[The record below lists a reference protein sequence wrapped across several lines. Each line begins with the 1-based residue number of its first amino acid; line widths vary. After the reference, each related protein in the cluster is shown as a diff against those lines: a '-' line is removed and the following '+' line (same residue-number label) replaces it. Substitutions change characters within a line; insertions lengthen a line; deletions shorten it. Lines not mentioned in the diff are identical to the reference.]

1 MSVVG
6 PRPHALAHN
15 EQYRKLVPGYM
26 LRHKVKPGRLG
37 AGERL
42 ARGPPRGLPLGVGG
56 PPPGRSDF
64 EPALIAARAPLLRRL
79 ADDAPLREHLG
90 KAARAYAQA
99 HLGREPVL
107 TRFLERLRL
116 EVGK

>member
-1 MSVVG
+1 MGEDFGEFMNRADGG
-6 PRPHALAHN
+6 P
-15 EQYRKLVPGYM
+15 EG
-26 LRHKVKPGRLG
+26 RHVHCRPGRIS
-37 AGERL
+37 
-42 ARGPPRGLPLGVGG
+42 G

-79 ADDAPLREHLG
+79 ADDAPLRERLG
-90 KAARAYAQA
+90 KAARAYAEA